1 MSDDD
6 VIVIGSG
13 PCGAAAASRLVE
25 RGVSVTMLDA
35 GLGAPA
41 GLVVKAAGHT
51 LYRRMG
57 RKYYFADR
65 LDPVKSPGVDWVSS
79 LSHGGLSNYW
89 TAAVPRF
96 APEDFTDGGRL
107 DDRYVWPIAYE
118 ELVPFYEHAEGTLCV
133 TAGDAISGVPSNRRT
148 FPHRLPDDWRELL
161 GRAVSAG
168 HAAGALPMAKG
179 RPWMIALRGTEFSS
193 YHCVVRPLLSSP
205 LFRLVSGAQ
214 VTRIRCS
221 TATGQ
226 ADGVEFVDR
235 RCGTTQSVHGRAVVI
250 AAGAI
255 DSTTIVLRSTSPD
268 FPQGIGNSAGLV
280 GRYLHD
286 HPREWWQVRTE
297 RPLRVLTHPVYVARS
312 PYGASDPLFATSLT
326 IGLAASSERLRML
339 YGGRTSTF
347 GVQVFGTMVPTPDLG
362 VTLDQTANADPVQCP
377 PTISLRYDQRALDN
391 LRTSRDRIRDVFASA
406 GIDADVP
413 GPFDEPTPGS
423 SIHFGGTLRMHADPA
438 FGVVDA
444 WNRMH
449 DVPNVVVCDSSCFT
463 TGPEKNPTLTAMA
476 IALRAAD
483 RLASDLG

>member
-1 MSDDD
+1 MATAMGDGD
-6 VIVIGSG
+6 VIVVGSG

-41 GLVVKAAGHT
+41 GLVVKAAGNT

-57 RKYYFADR
+57 WKYYCADR

-79 LSHGGLSNYW
+79 LSLGGLSNYW

-96 APEDFTDGGRL
+96 APDDFTDGGRL
-107 DDRYVWPIAYE
+107 DDRYVWPITYD
-118 ELVPFYEHAEGTLCV
+118 ELVPFYELAEGMLRV
-133 TAGDAISGVPSNRRT
+133 TAGDAIPGVPSNRRT
-148 FPHRLPDDWRELL
+148 YPRRLPADWRDLL
-161 GRAVSAG
+161 ARAASAG

-179 RPWMIALRGTEFSS
+179 SPWMVARRGTEFSS

-214 VTRIRCS
+214 VTRVRHS
-221 TATGQ
+221 TATGR
-226 ADGVEFVDR
+226 ADGVDYFDR
-235 RCGTTQSVHGRAVVI
+235 RSGTTESVRGRAVVI

-255 DSTTIVLRSTSPD
+255 DSTTIVLRSTSHD
-268 FPQGIGNSAGLV
+268 FPQGIGNTAGLV

-286 HPREWWQVRTE
+286 HPREWWQVRSE

-312 PYGASDPLFATSLT
+312 PYDTSDPLFATSLT
-326 IGLAASSERLRML
+326 IGLSARSERLRML

-362 VTLDQTANADPVQCP
+362 VTLDQSANGDPL
-377 PTISLRYDQRALDN
+377 ISLRYDQRAFDN
-391 LRTSRDRIRDVFASA
+391 LRASRDRIRDMFAAA
-406 GIDADVP
+406 GLDAEVP
-413 GPFDEPTPGS
+413 GPFHEPTPGS
-423 SIHFGGTLRMHADPA
+423 SIHFGGTLRMHADPV

-444 WNRMH
+444 WNRMYE
-449 DVPNVVVCDSSCFT
+449 VPNVVVCDSSCFT

-483 RLASDLG
+483 RLATDLG